1 MAPPTWANTAES
13 EWLQEQLPH
22 FLDHQ
27 KCKKLQTFYRTL
39 YTEWDTQFQEHAR
52 LFLDVDL
59 MVQLTPEQDAELT
72 QVIAKWQKQL
82 YNWYNNRKPKGRSAD
97 KTAASILKNFIPKGA
112 VPVKHL
118 PQVVKAYSHKYYKE
132 KIKKDVDLEIKEK
145 NLKKGE
151 ALPVIRRLT
160 QAAYDAEM
168 PEVKAETI
176 ADVEQ
181 KKAEREAE
189 EAQTEEVH
197 SQDEYSPTEYQKMLD
212 CMPAAFD
219 QFLGAM
225 SKSTSWRFSVFGGG
239 PSPEDGGN
247 LRLMFHS
254 GDGPNVLKFSDTIPN
269 FKTQFMESFGQ
280 FLAMSYSLADCQRR
294 TLPSSLTP
302 GSSEPPPEV
311 TALNLE
317 DLCSRMED
325 SPDAED
331 PIIRGQA
338 SSSPSPSPDQGTPAS
353 DAASADVSDAH
364 MPVTAAGPP
373 PSSEDGCPPTT
384 VNYAPQSSS
393 ATPPSI
399 HTRASPVPASFQ
411 NHLPASANAALSWAP
426 NLAAWQ
432 FDVPAPAF
440 DLDADLQPISL
451 DDVMLGIELDRMVPV
466 SPVTGMLNFQP
477 LMHINVP
484 SGPGGSQL
492 DVGDPGV
499 SSSNTDPSC
508 SPVFALCSPSN
519 PQLVPEAPSSSLVQS
534 TPSSTSPSL
543 AASSPGAGSLPSL
556 SPHGSSLTSPSLAEP
571 TTCLLSLAADLPSFS
586 VESAPTPSTVL
597 PVRTTAASSPS
608 ACINVVSSPADE
620 DAAPVPACKHRPATR
635 KHLNPVLPAL
645 MEAANAEMESGTLSS
660 KSGCPARTRVAPKQA
675 DANWSRSGKQ
685 QPIIASGWENR
696 ESEPAT
702 LRRGKWGADG
712 QQSGPATKRKRY

>member
-13 EWLQEQLPH
+13 EWLQEQLPR

-39 YTEWDTQFQEHAR
+39 YTEWDTQFQKCAR

-112 VPVKHL
+112 VLVKHL
-118 PQVVKAYSHKYYKE
+118 PQVVEAYSHKYYKE

-181 KKAEREAE
+181 KKVEREAE

-212 CMPAAFD
+212 FGD
-219 QFLGAM
+219 SRYLGEDLVPKM
-225 SKSTSWRFSVFGGG
+225 EGTSGRW
-239 PSPEDGGN
+239 
-247 LRLMFHS
+247 FHS

-269 FKTQFMESFGQ
+269 FETQFMELFGQ

-373 PSSEDGCPPTT
+373 PSSEDGRPPTT

-399 HTRASPVPASFQ
+399 HTRASPIPASFQ
-411 NHLPASANAALSWAP
+411 NHLPASANAALPWAP

-466 SPVTGMLNFQP
+466 SPVTGTLNFQP
-477 LMHINVP
+477 LMHINAP

-543 AASSPGAGSLPSL
+543 AASSPGAGSLPFLSL
-556 SPHGSSLTSPSLAEP
+556 HGSSLTSPSLAEP

-620 DAAPVPACKHRPATR
+620 DAAPVPAHKHRSATR

-645 MEAANAEMESGTLSS
+645 MEAANVEMESGTLSS
-660 KSGCPARTRVAPKQA
+660 KSGCPARTRIAPKQA